1 MKFEQKETIV
11 SELTEEFKKY
21 NFVYISDNTG
31 LSGNKDNG
39 FRKLLFKNGVKMM
52 VAKNTLIKRAMLESG
67 KDFSGIFGTLKGSSA
82 LLFTDDLKAPAKAIK
97 DFRKKA
103 ETPSLKGAWIDS
115 DVFIGDSSLEA
126 LINLKTKN
134 ELIGEI
140 IGLLQSPAKNVVSAL
155 QSGGNKLAGIVK
167 TLQERPQ

>member
-1 MKFEQKETIV
+1 MKFEQKETVI

-31 LSGNKDNG
+31 LTAIKDNG
-39 FRKLLFKNGVKMM
+39 FRRILHKNGVKMV
-52 VAKNTLIKRAMLESG
+52 VAKNTLIKRAMENSG
-67 KDFSGIFGTLKGSSA
+67 KDFSGLFGTLKGSSA
-82 LLFTDDLKAPAKAIK
+82 LLFTDELKAPAKAIK

-103 ETPSLKGAWIDS
+103 EKPSLKGAWIDN

-126 LINLKTKN
+126 LISLKTKN

-140 IGLLQSPAKNVVSAL
+140 IGLLQSPAKNVISSL

-167 TLQERPQ
+167 TLQERS

>member
-1 MKFEQKETIV
+1 MKFEQKETVIN
-11 SELTEEFKKY
+11 ELTEEFKKY

-31 LSGNKDNG
+31 LTANNDNG
-39 FRKLLFKNGVKMM
+39 FRRMLHKNGVKMV
-52 VAKNTLIKRAMLESG
+52 VAKNTLIKRAMENSG
-67 KDFSGIFGTLKGSSA
+67 KDFSGLFGTLKGSSA
-82 LLFTDDLKAPAKAIK
+82 LLFTDELKAPAKAIK

-103 ETPSLKGAWIDS
+103 EKPSLKGAWIDS

-126 LINLKTKN
+126 LISLKTKN

-140 IGLLQSPAKNVVSAL
+140 IGLLQSPAKNVISSL

-167 TLQERPQ
+167 TLQERS